1 VLINHKLSNKLE
13 LRHEEILF
21 QILARVG
28 AHSPVLLM
36 ERRSL
41 GFSAAAVTAS
51 SEVENKT
58 MYAYRE
64 QIVSECCTAGLDPLD
79 EEN

>member
-28 AHSPVLLM
+28 ADSPVLLM
-36 ERRSL
+36 ECRSL
-41 GFSAAAVTAS
+41 GFSAAAVTA
-51 SEVENKT
+51 
-58 MYAYRE
+58 
-64 QIVSECCTAGLDPLD
+64 C
-79 EEN
+79 